1 MLAVGVVGGIG
12 SGKSTLADL
21 LVAKGAVLIDS
32 DQIAR
37 EVVEPGQPA
46 LAALVDA
53 FGEGILHSDGSL
65 NRKEMAKIAFSS
77 DESLATLNSI
87 THPVIGEVMT
97 RRREE
102 AADSNKVCLYAI
114 PLFTPEHRDAL
125 SLDLVVVVDCDIE
138 TARERLIAFRGFTE
152 QEADERIAAQIG
164 RDERNGY
171 GDIVIS
177 NSGGPQEL
185 QQAADQLWGTLSA
198 RLADHG

>member
-21 LVAKGAVLIDS
+21 LVDKGAVLIDS

-46 LAALVDA
+46 LAALVAA

-65 NRKEMAKIAFSS
+65 DRKEMAKIAFSS

-97 RRREE
+97 RRREQ

-171 GDIVIS
+171 GDVVIS
-177 NSGGPQEL
+177 NNGGPQEL